1 MRSCNKEPR
10 GSSEARLLKV
20 EGPRQGALELLLEV
34 GMWTRLCVDLDAAGN
49 VAGASWELHDV
60 DGALE
65 SFGTA
70 PFGPFDTAAEV
81 FQQLMDAHLHEH
93 GHRITLF

>member
-1 MRSCNKEPR
+1 
-10 GSSEARLLKV
+10 
-20 EGPRQGALELLLEV
+20 
-34 GMWTRLCVDLDAAGN
+34 MWTRLCVDVDAAGN

-70 PFGPFDTAAEV
+70 PFGPFDTPAEV
-81 FQQLMDAHLHEH
+81 FASLADAHLGQV
-93 GHRITLF
+93 GHQHTLF